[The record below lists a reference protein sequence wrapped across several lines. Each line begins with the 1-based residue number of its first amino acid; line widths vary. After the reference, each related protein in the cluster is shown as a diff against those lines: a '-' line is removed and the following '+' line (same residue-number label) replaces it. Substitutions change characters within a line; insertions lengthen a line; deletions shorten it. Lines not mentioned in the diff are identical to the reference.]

1 MNPPLPSTPPTIK
14 GAIGA
19 AGKEIANVG
28 QGTAKLYTNAT
39 KGLQNVGSQIRSN
52 VQGAQSNPN
61 SSKANYSINPLQGT
75 GTAFR
80 SAFKK
85 ANKR

>member
-1 MNPPLPSTPPTIK
+1 MNLPSTPPTIK

-28 QGTAKLYTNAT
+28 QNTARSYIGAT

-52 VQGAQSNPN
+52 LKAGQS
-61 SSKANYSINPLQGT
+61 SNYNASTNINPIKGVA
-75 GTAFR
+75 TAFR
-80 SAFKK
+80 AGFK
-85 ANKR
+85 